1 VPITIIITMSK
12 SLAAIRSAAID
23 GRLHNPFYRK
33 DQLRNLH
40 SALADKAV
48 QIQDAIAKDTK
59 HQTAEVKVEYW
70 LALQVIADAH
80 ESLDPAKAIEDEYA
94 VTKGHDDVTS
104 REPIGIVVIEPAYH
118 AFFYALIAALAPAL
132 AAGNC
137 VVVQVSSFAY
147 L

>member
-1 VPITIIITMSK
+1 MSK

-40 SALADKAV
+40 SALADTAV

-70 LALQVIADAH
+70 LALQAIADAH
-80 ESLDPAKAIEDEYA
+80 ESLDPVKAIEDEYA

-147 L
+147 LR